1 MKIQDLFQTGHGVS
15 HDLNKIDNDVRD
27 RKPNFVVSV
36 VYRTLTVGGCVV
48 LVESRKSYL
57 GTAEITYMCDGPIE
71 TVECISVNIW
81 CMLDWIW
88 SLNFRYTLVLHTSS
102 QYIIHLQSAD
112 SRDQDRTCVII

>member
-36 VYRTLTVGGCVV
+36 VYRTLTVGGWVV
-48 LVESRKSYL
+48 LVGSRKSYL
-57 GTAEITYMCDGPIE
+57 GTAQITYMCDGRKE

-81 CMLDWIW
+81 CMLDRIW
-88 SLNFRYTLVLHTSS
+88 SLNFRNTLVLHTSS
-102 QYIIHLQSAD
+102 QLVWRAKNWMLFVY
-112 SRDQDRTCVII
+112 